1 MKFQRKID
9 FQAHYLPPSYYDF
22 LAEEGLFCPD
32 GFPTPQWDEA
42 WQQEMMGELGIAYA
56 LLSVSSPS
64 LWTKDPA
71 RTRTLARKVNDEGA
85 EIVSRAP
92 GNLGF
97 LATLPPSMRP
107 AAASIPSTPAAWAL

>member
-9 FQAHYLPPSYYDF
+9 FQAHYLPPCYYDF

-64 LWTKDPA
+64 QPL
-71 RTRTLARKVNDEGA
+71 RSI
-85 EIVSRAP
+85 IVSTPSIAP
-92 GNLGF
+92 ANRG
-97 LATLPPSMRP
+97 S
-107 AAASIPSTPAAWAL
+107 AASFCLAMQGVRKTVLIPG